1 MMRTEPVAG
10 TAVVGAFKIVSV
22 LAVVIF
28 LLQPVL
34 AAQGYW
40 RADVY
45 PDLINI
51 HGIVGDSSFLVV
63 IVQAGLA
70 LYGATKRIFS
80 TRIAVINLVILGLLV
95 TQIGLGYTG
104 RESAIAVSWH
114 VPNGVLLFGLAVLN
128 ATLALTR
135 LPANQ
140 G

>member
-10 TAVVGAFKIVSV
+10 SAVVGAFKIVSI
-22 LAVVIF
+22 LTVVIF